1 MIKVNNHEYLVNV
14 LVVVATLMGL
24 IYLVV
29 TMASWLVGGVP
40 LFQVLREQWE
50 WMGSVRIR

>member
-50 WMGSVRIR
+50 WMRSVRIR